1 MADFYTYRSE
11 VAGKRRKRKLFLAL
25 IVLLALLCAGAGFY
39 WFRDNGTPAPQE
51 ADSAAAQPTATAEST
66 MAPTAAPTQQP
77 IAEPQRLVQSVDTA
91 VWDKSESVA
100 QTIDTEFLN
109 TDHRM
114 VAVPMLGTVTKDYFN
129 TVTFAGDSIASGL
142 GIYDTGYHNAHY
154 ATYVSAGVQ
163 TFVNN
168 VSVKNAVTGA
178 TETPMETIAASQPD
192 YLYILVGTNNL
203 VVQGSEDS
211 FIAYYERLIDMLREQ
226 LNPGV
231 ILYIQAIPGVQE
243 TVVASKPGLDNQ
255 RIATVNDLLA
265 NMALRKGCYYVNIRE
280 ALTNTA
286 DGSQIDDYA
295 TKDGVHFN
303 AAGYHAWAEYLATH
317 TVWNRRSVYS
327 GENPY
332 YIYGAKRS
340 ILYKSPAGC
349 KKHPAGEFFVQLYEK
364 HLDICRT
371 CTKRT
376 GNIRKF

>member
-11 VAGKRRKRKLFLAL
+11 VAGKRRKRRAMLAL
-25 IVLLALLCAGAGFY
+25 IILLALLCAGVGLF
-39 WFRDNGTPAPQE
+39 WFRKSGDQEPAAEAEPVAAAPSPEAEATPEPTPEPAAPQE
-51 ADSAAAQPTATAEST
+51 PQRIVQAVE
-66 MAPTAAPTQQP
+66 TAA
-77 IAEPQRLVQSVDTA
+77 
-91 VWDKSESVA
+91 WDKSDPVE
-100 QTIDTEFLN
+100 QTIDTEYLN

-114 VAVPMLGTVTKDYFN
+114 VAVPMLGTVTRDYFN

-178 TETPMETIAASQPD
+178 TETPMETIVASQPD
-192 YLYILVGTNNL
+192 YVYILVGTNNL

-231 ILYIQAIPGVQE
+231 IFYIQAIPGVQE
-243 TVVASKPGLDNQ
+243 TVVESKPGLDNA

-265 NMALRKGCYYVNIRE
+265 NMALRKGCYFVNIRE
-280 ALTNTA
+280 ALTNSA

-303 AAGYHAWAEYLATH
+303 AAGYRAWAQYLAGH
-317 TVWNRRSVYS
+317 TVWNRRSTYS

-332 YIYGAKRS
+332 YIYG
-340 ILYKSPAGC
+340 
-349 KKHPAGEFFVQLYEK
+349 
-364 HLDICRT
+364 T
-371 CTKRT
+371 
-376 GNIRKF
+376 

>member
-11 VAGKRRKRKLFLAL
+11 VAGRRRKRRMFLVLIVILAL
-25 IVLLALLCAGAGFY
+25 VCAGAGFF
-39 WFRDNGTPAPQE
+39 WFSRGGMPNAEPAATATPEQAEEAAATPAP
-51 ADSAAAQPTATAEST
+51 
-66 MAPTAAPTQQP
+66 AAPTEEP
-77 IAEPQRLVQSVDTA
+77 TAIAEPQRIVQAVDTA
-91 VWDKSESVA
+91 VWDKSDAVE
-100 QTIDTEFLN
+100 QTIDTEYLN

-142 GIYDTGYHNAHY
+142 GIYSTGYNNAHY

-168 VSVKNAVTGA
+168 VSVKNAVTGT
-178 TETPMETIAASQPD
+178 TETPLETIVSSQPD

-211 FIAYYERLIDMLREQ
+211 FLAYYERLIDMLREQ
-226 LNPGV
+226 LDPGV
-231 ILYIQAIPGVQE
+231 KFYIQAIPGVQE
-243 TVVASKPGLDNQ
+243 DVVASKPGLDNT

-265 NMALRKGCYYVNIRE
+265 NMALRKGCYYINIRE
-280 ALTNTA
+280 ALTNPA

-303 AAGYHAWAEYLATH
+303 AAGYHAWADYLATH

-332 YIYGAKRS
+332 YIYGA
-340 ILYKSPAGC
+340 
-349 KKHPAGEFFVQLYEK
+349 
-364 HLDICRT
+364 
-371 CTKRT
+371 
-376 GNIRKF
+376 

>member
-1 MADFYTYRSE
+1 MADFYTYRNE
-11 VAGKRRKRKLFLAL
+11 VTGKRRRRKIFLAL
-25 IVLLALLCAGAGFY
+25 IVVLALLCAAVGLF
-39 WFRDNGTPAPQE
+39 WFGRGETAAAQAATPAPTQE
-51 ADSAAAQPTATAEST
+51 
-66 MAPTAAPTQQP
+66 PTAAPTETPAPAQETA
-77 IAEPQRLVQSVDTA
+77 AEPQRILPNVDTA
-91 VWDKSESVA
+91 AWDKSEAVPA
-100 QTIDTEFLN
+100 TIDTEYLN

-114 VAVPMLGTVTKDYFN
+114 VAVPMLGTVTNSDFD

-203 VVQGSEDS
+203 VVQGSEES

-231 ILYIQAIPGVQE
+231 IIYIQAIPGVQE
-243 TVVASKPGLDNQ
+243 DVVDSKPGLDNT
-255 RIATVNDLLA
+255 RIATANDLLA
-265 NMALRKGCYYVNIRE
+265 NMALRKGCYYINIRE
-280 ALTNTA
+280 ALTNPA

-303 AAGYHAWAEYLATH
+303 AAGYRAWAEYLATH

-332 YIYGAKRS
+332 YIYGA
-340 ILYKSPAGC
+340 
-349 KKHPAGEFFVQLYEK
+349 
-364 HLDICRT
+364 
-371 CTKRT
+371 
-376 GNIRKF
+376 

>member
-1 MADFYTYRSE
+1 MLQALHPS
-11 VAGKRRKRKLFLAL
+11 LFP
-25 IVLLALLCAGAGFY
+25 V
-39 WFRDNGTPAPQE
+39 
-51 ADSAAAQPTATAEST
+51 
-66 MAPTAAPTQQP
+66 
-77 IAEPQRLVQSVDTA
+77 
-91 VWDKSESVA
+91 
-100 QTIDTEFLN
+100 
-109 TDHRM
+109 
-114 VAVPMLGTVTKDYFN
+114 
-129 TVTFAGDSIASGL
+129 ASGL

-178 TETPMETIAASQPD
+178 NETPMETIAASQPD

-231 ILYIQAIPGVQE
+231 TIYIQSIPGVQE
-243 TVVASKPGLDNQ
+243 DVVASKPGLDNT
-255 RIATVNDLLA
+255 RIAAVNDLLA
-265 NMALRKGCYYVNIRE
+265 NMALRKGCYYINIRE
-280 ALTNTA
+280 ALTNPA

-332 YIYGAKRS
+332 YIYG
-340 ILYKSPAGC
+340 
-349 KKHPAGEFFVQLYEK
+349 
-364 HLDICRT
+364 T
-371 CTKRT
+371 
-376 GNIRKF
+376 

>member
-142 GIYDTGYHNAHY
+142 GIYE
-154 ATYVSAGVQ
+154 

-243 TVVASKPGLDNQ
+243 TVAASKPGLDNQ

-332 YIYGAKRS
+332 YIYGA
-340 ILYKSPAGC
+340 
-349 KKHPAGEFFVQLYEK
+349 
-364 HLDICRT
+364 
-371 CTKRT
+371 
-376 GNIRKF
+376 

>member
-1 MADFYTYRSE
+1 MA
-11 VAGKRRKRKLFLAL
+11 AL
-25 IVLLALLCAGAGFY
+25 CIGVGYF
-39 WFRDNGTPAPQE
+39 WFTRQSAPAQTSPAESATPEQA
-51 ADSAAAQPTATAEST
+51 ASAAVPTE
-66 MAPTAAPTQQP
+66 APSAAPAD
-77 IAEPQRLVQSVDTA
+77 IAEPQRILPGVDTA
-91 VWDKSESVA
+91 AWDKSEAVA
-100 QTIDTEFLN
+100 ATIDTEYRN

-114 VAVPMLGTVTKDYFN
+114 VAVPMLGTVTNDYFN

-178 TETPMETIAASQPD
+178 NETPMETIAASQPD

-226 LNPGV
+226 MNPGV
-231 ILYIQAIPGVQE
+231 TIYIQSIPGVQE
-243 TVVASKPGLDNQ
+243 DVVASKPGLDNT

-265 NMALRKGCYYVNIRE
+265 NMALRKGCYYINIRE
-280 ALTNTA
+280 ALTNPA

-332 YIYGAKRS
+332 YIYG
-340 ILYKSPAGC
+340 
-349 KKHPAGEFFVQLYEK
+349 
-364 HLDICRT
+364 T
-371 CTKRT
+371 
-376 GNIRKF
+376 

>member
-39 WFRDNGTPAPQE
+39 WFRDNGAPAPQE
-51 ADSAAAQPTATAEST
+51 ADSAASQLTATAEPT
-66 MAPTAAPTQQP
+66 TAPTAAPTQQP

-91 VWDKSESVA
+91 VWDKSDAVE
-100 QTIDTEFLN
+100 QTIDTEYLN

-142 GIYDTGYHNAHY
+142 GIYSTGYNNAHY

-178 TETPMETIAASQPD
+178 TETPMETIVASQPD

-211 FIAYYERLIDMLREQ
+211 FLAYYERLIDMLREQ
-226 LNPGV
+226 LDPGV
-231 ILYIQAIPGVQE
+231 KFYIQAIPGVQE
-243 TVVASKPGLDNQ
+243 DVVASKPGLDNT

-265 NMALRKGCYYVNIRE
+265 NMALRKGCYYINIRE
-280 ALTNTA
+280 VLTNPA

-303 AAGYHAWAEYLATH
+303 AAGYHAWADYLATH

-332 YIYGAKRS
+332 YIYGA
-340 ILYKSPAGC
+340 
-349 KKHPAGEFFVQLYEK
+349 
-364 HLDICRT
+364 
-371 CTKRT
+371 
-376 GNIRKF
+376 

>member
-1 MADFYTYRSE
+1 MADFYTYRNE
-11 VAGKRRKRKLFLAL
+11 VTGKRRRRKIFLAL
-25 IVLLALLCAGAGFY
+25 IVVLALLCAAVGLF
-39 WFRDNGTPAPQE
+39 WFGRGETAAAPAATPAPTQE
-51 ADSAAAQPTATAEST
+51 
-66 MAPTAAPTQQP
+66 PTAAPTETPAPAQET
-77 IAEPQRLVQSVDTA
+77 AEPQRILPNVDTA
-91 VWDKSESVA
+91 AWDKSEAVPA
-100 QTIDTEFLN
+100 TIDTEYLN

-114 VAVPMLGTVTKDYFN
+114 VAVPMLGTVTNSYFD

-203 VVQGSEDS
+203 VVQGSEES

-231 ILYIQAIPGVQE
+231 IIYIQAIPGVQE
-243 TVVASKPGLDNQ
+243 DVVDSKPGLDNT
-255 RIATVNDLLA
+255 RIATANDLLA
-265 NMALRKGCYYVNIRE
+265 NMALRKGCYYINIRE
-280 ALTNTA
+280 ALTNPA

-303 AAGYHAWAEYLATH
+303 AAGYRAWAEYLATH

-332 YIYGAKRS
+332 YIYGA
-340 ILYKSPAGC
+340 
-349 KKHPAGEFFVQLYEK
+349 
-364 HLDICRT
+364 
-371 CTKRT
+371 
-376 GNIRKF
+376 